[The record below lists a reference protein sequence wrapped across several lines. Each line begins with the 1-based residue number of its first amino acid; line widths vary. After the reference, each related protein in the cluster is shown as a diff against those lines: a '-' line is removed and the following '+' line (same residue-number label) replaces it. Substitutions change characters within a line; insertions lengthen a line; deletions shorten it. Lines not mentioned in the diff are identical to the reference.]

1 MGGLGGAGAPGAHAL
16 DDDRPTD
23 RPTDRRAT
31 DRRATDRPAH
41 VCEDEEGKLP
51 FKKCTKV
58 GLTNADLGR
67 IVCGRADDKIEVRAF
82 ERAFTPEK
90 IGAAWE
96 KVGAAPLTR
105 AGLEQKKVRH
115 EPTEG
120 DPEADKLTTLAAQH
134 AANTAAL
141 AAHGAGASVFAAA
154 LPRRELIE
162 RPTGEA
168 AQLAALVESGVTHTS
183 VWHTCGAKA
192 LNCDLVLAAEAV
204 KTAGERAVAEAA
216 GSAQQSSLSLL
227 RDEAL
232 AAETQRDHDSK
243 DYEELPLDTLKKI
256 VKCLFQLNGKPGFS
270 KLKTKSELVEYLGK
284 YDGDVYDTL
293 DGPLPTPGAH
303 AAAEPEARR
312 A

>member
-1 MGGLGGAGAPGAHAL
+1 MTMT
-16 DDDRPTD
+16 DRPTSRPAGA
-23 RPTDRRAT
+23 RPTDRRPT

-41 VCEDEEGKLP
+41 VCEDEEQKLKP
-51 FKKCTKV
+51 KKRTKA

-120 DPEADKLTTLAAQH
+120 DPEAGKFTTALAAQH

-141 AAHGAGASVFAAA
+141 AAHGADASVFAAA

-183 VWHTCGAKA
+183 VWNTCGAKA

-243 DYEELPLDTLKKI
+243 DYDEELPLDTLKKI
-256 VKCLFQLNGKPGFS
+256 VKCLFQWLPAQRQ
-270 KLKTKSELVEYLGK
+270 
-284 YDGDVYDTL
+284 DGLLEAQDKIRAGGVPRQVRRRRL
-293 DGPLPTPGAH
+293 RH
-303 AAAEPEARR
+303 ARRPAADARRSRRRRARR